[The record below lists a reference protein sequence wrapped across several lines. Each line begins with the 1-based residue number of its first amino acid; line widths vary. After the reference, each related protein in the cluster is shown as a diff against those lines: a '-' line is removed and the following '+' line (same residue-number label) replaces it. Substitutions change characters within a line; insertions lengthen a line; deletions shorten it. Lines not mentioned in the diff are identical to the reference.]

1 MTEIAEVKPA
11 YAYTAKEV
19 NDRIR
24 SLAINRKSNRGVGDC
39 VKTGIEFF
47 DKRNVPMTRGTIAT
61 IVGQTNHGKSPLA
74 ATIAYNVKESLKK
87 YDSPGSVVVFLTEET
102 VEKREIQMWGD
113 SRIGLRDILL
123 GNAKLDVI
131 DDNIAKSNS
140 DPVYFVGDTADI
152 ASADMN
158 DETLGAMTPHR
169 IGITLQ
175 KLVRMGVQPELVVI
189 DHVHDLQ
196 LEKPPRDEGELY
208 ETIGRQLIAL
218 ASALKPY
225 CPVLYVCQ
233 AKKEV
238 GSRPAGIQRIPEVG
252 DIKYMSSLIHKT
264 SHCYS
269 ISYPKKYMKD
279 QIVKAGNGEFR
290 ATTGLF
296 IVSGAKLR
304 DGDSGESCVM
314 TTLDGDSRWTG
325 LLKEL
330 KEEK

>member
-1 MTEIAEVKPA
+1 MGQHALDEAFIDGAACCFVTVAVEWRAGARAHEVVDQRIARPGVA
-11 YAYTAKEV
+11 G
-19 NDRIR
+19 DRIA
-24 SLAINRKSNRGVGDC
+24 AID
-39 VKTGIEFF
+39 
-47 DKRNVPMTRGTIAT
+47 
-61 IVGQTNHGKSPLA
+61 
-74 ATIAYNVKESLKK
+74 ES
-87 YDSPGSVVVFLTEET
+87 
-102 VEKREIQMWGD
+102 
-113 SRIGLRDILL
+113 DI
-123 GNAKLDVI
+123 
-131 DDNIAKSNS
+131 
-140 DPVYFVGDTADI
+140 GDTADI

-279 QIVKAGNGEFR
+279 QMVKAGNGEFR